1 MTVLMGPIV
10 CAMRGGEVSR
20 RTQERAIALARERE
34 TPLIFFFVADT
45 GFAGRTSEPL
55 SEALDDELARL
66 GRTMLYIARARAR
79 EQGISAHAVVR
90 HGTVSEVM
98 EDFLREVDASLLV
111 MGTPQENSGH
121 QSFKPGEIS
130 EFAERVHA
138 ATGVEVLVI
147 S

>member
-1 MTVLMGPIV
+1 MGPIV
-10 CAMRGGEVSR
+10 CATRGGEVSR

-45 GFAGRTSEPL
+45 RFARPTNEPL

-66 GRTMLYIARARAR
+66 GRTMLHIARTRAR

-98 EDFLREVDASLLV
+98 ENFLREVDASLLV
-111 MGTPQENSGH
+111 VGTPQEDSGH

-130 EFAERVHA
+130 EFAERIRA
-138 ATGVEVLVI
+138 TTGVEVLVV